1 MADKGVSLKK
11 SYAALNEALVKL
23 FDELGVKRS
32 FTVPYLEGQE
42 MHEHVDAVGQA
53 AQQSG
58 GLTNNLI
65 TTAHH
70 SDGKG
75 WGSPDGHT
83 VGHPSDKLRT
93 TIIPADDENAK
104 SAIEVAQKHINNMG
118 KLLGDDDPTI
128 QTANSQLNLVKKNS
142 GQGMTLLDFGVL
154 LIQIM
159 FAPLQ
164 TIARKHS
171 QTHPDGPA
179 PHLRGSKAQEEPAEG
194 QPEGQGEAQPEEG
207 APEGQEQDSDAQA
220 APEGEE
226 QPAEEQPA
234 QT

>member
-1 MADKGVSLKK
+1 MADKGVNLKK
-11 SYAALNEALVKL
+11 SYAALNEKLAKL
-23 FDELGVKRS
+23 FDESGVSRS

-42 MHEHVDAVGQA
+42 MSDHVDAVGQA

-70 SDGKG
+70 ADGKG
-75 WGSPDGHT
+75 WGTPDGST
-83 VGHPSDKLRT
+83 VGHPMEKLRD
-93 TIIPADDENAK
+93 TIIPNDDEKAK
-104 SAIEVAQKHINNMG
+104 AAIETAQTHINNMG
-118 KLLGDDDPTI
+118 KLLGDDDPSI

-142 GQGMTLLDFGVL
+142 GEGMTLLDFGVL

-164 TIARKHS
+164 AIARAHS
-171 QTHPDGPA
+171 GTKDGGHA
-179 PHLRGSKAQEEPAEG
+179 PHLRAPGPQPAEES

-207 APEGQEQDSDAQA
+207 APEGQEQGSEAQA

-226 QPAEEQPA
+226 QAPAEEQPA
-234 QT
+234 QG